1 MIRYYDVI
9 WPEGYG
15 EGLSGAER
23 ENEYNQIRKR
33 MAEVG
38 TNEDTFRNYLQI
50 AKENGLP
57 KSAGGGFGV
66 ERMTRFICRLKDVD
80 EATVFSRK
88 PFSQAI
94 F

>member
-1 MIRYYDVI
+1 MI
-9 WPEGYG
+9 WPNGFD

-23 ENEYNQIRKR
+23 ENEYDQIRKR

-38 TNEDTFRNYLQI
+38 TNVETFRNYLEI
-50 AKENGLP
+50 AKETGLP
-57 KSAGGGFGV
+57 KTAGGGFGV
-66 ERMTRFICRLKDVD
+66 ERMTRFICRLKDVN

-88 PFSQAI
+88 PFTQAI